1 MRETKNMTSKLLVV
15 LIAVI
20 ALMGCTS
27 MRPVDVQQLDLAA
40 ELEADDRLLVYES
53 SGRIIDMTF
62 IALDD
67 GTIRGRMN
75 DGSQGPI
82 SVAVTDIEKLEVE
95 KIDGAKTTLAVVGG
109 TIVIV
114 PIAVIAGT
122 LVLLGG
128 G

>member
-1 MRETKNMTSKLLVV
+1 MTSKMMIVIITAIS
-15 LIAVI
+15 LI
-20 ALMGCTS
+20 GCTS
-27 MRPVDVQQLDLAA
+27 MRPVDAQRTDLAA
-40 ELEADDRLLVYES
+40 ELEVDDQLVVYEN

-62 IALDD
+62 IALQDE
-67 GTIRGRMN
+67 TIRGRMN

-82 SVAVTDIEKLEVE
+82 SVAVADIEKLEIE

-114 PIAVIAGT
+114 PIALIAGT
-122 LVLLGG
+122 LALMGG